1 MSDRKMPRSSLVA
14 VLRQSLL
21 RHASIGSVSS
31 IRLTPQML
39 GADRRTCRIYFSKK
53 ATVKAWILNP
63 FLSFFFFFGGVL
75 SIKLFKYNF

>member
-31 IRLTPQML
+31 IQLTPQML
-39 GADRRTCRIYFSKK
+39 GADAPAEFTFQRRQLSRPGFLT
-53 ATVKAWILNP
+53 
-63 FLSFFFFFGGVL
+63 LSFFFFLEGF
-75 SIKLFKYNF
+75 YR